1 MRLKIAAL
9 TTKKSTNTSL
19 NRGLRISVFC
29 FLFSI
34 LTFPT
39 WAQKN
44 KISYQLLDKQ
54 PNGLFYQRNTIAP
67 FSGVAVSEN
76 AEGKKL
82 MEVRFK
88 DGKMHGDVKEWGE
101 NGKKI
106 FEATF
111 ESGVQVGKETQWYA
125 SGALKSEFNYL
136 NGQFDGVCTEWFKK
150 KEQKRS
156 QGLFRNGKEEG
167 EHKWWYSTGEIDQ
180 IVFFKNGLAEGTVK
194 NWHQNGKLK
203 LESAYTA
210 GKKNGLTTE
219 WYDNGQKM
227 TEAKFV
233 DDKEEGKVNFWSK
246 KGYLEAI
253 QEYANG
259 VLTKDINYRS
269 GGVYTGNSYV
279 QVYNGSKSFYQV
291 EITGNE
297 KVRPYDA
304 KEIIYIVDGMLLQ
317 LITSPV
323 SEFATTDKS
332 ETELLKDYCT
342 FEEAYIEKMTD
353 STIDVKTTA
362 GKTAKGKEYLY
373 WEFAS
378 PSAKEKVQKA
388 RTIQEEH
395 YLSVICNKQV
405 LSLYAMVTNSD
416 EPQKVKA
423 MLKRIAETIKVDENR
438 IDLNALIR

>member
-1 MRLKIAAL
+1 MKLIITAL
-9 TTKKSTNTSL
+9 TTKYTINTSL
-19 NRGLRISVFC
+19 SHGLKISLLC
-29 FLFSI
+29 FLFSSI
-34 LTFPT
+34 SFSL

-44 KISYQLLDKQ
+44 KIPYHLLDKQ

-67 FSGVAVSEN
+67 FSGVAISEN
-76 AEGKKL
+76 ADGKKL

-88 DGKMHGDVKEWGE
+88 DGKMHGDVKEWGK

-111 ESGVQVGKETQWYA
+111 ENGVQVGKETQWYA
-125 SGALKSEFNYL
+125 SGALKSEFNYV
-136 NGQFDGVCTEWFKK
+136 NGQFQGICTEWYKK

-156 QGLFRNGKEEG
+156 QGLFKNGQEEG

-203 LESAYTA
+203 LESAYTS

-227 TEAKFV
+227 TEANFTN
-233 DDKEEGKVNFWSK
+233 DKEDGTVNFWSK

-253 QEYANG
+253 QEYKNG

-269 GGVYTGNSYV
+269 GSIYTGKGYI
-279 QVYNGSKSFYQV
+279 QVYNGSESFYQV
-291 EITGNE
+291 EITGKE
-297 KVRPYDA
+297 KERPYDA

-323 SEFATTDKS
+323 SEFAKTDKS
-332 ETELLKDYCT
+332 ESELLKEYSA
-342 FEEAYIEKMTD
+342 FEEAYIEKMTA
-353 STIDVKTTA
+353 SSIDIKSA
-362 GKTAKGKEYLY
+362 SGKTASGKEYLY
-373 WEFAS
+373 WEFVS
-378 PSAKEKVQKA
+378 PSSKEKVQKA

-405 LSLYAMVTNSD
+405 LSLYAIVTNSD
-416 EPQKVKA
+416 EPQDVKA
-423 MLKRIAETIKVDENR
+423 MLKRIADTIKVDKNR